1 MIGPLGCLVLGVSL
15 ILVFVLYFRFPAF
28 LALITAALAVAACSD
43 RIPLVESVSLVTA
56 NFGTVMGQIG
66 ILLAMAAIIGKC
78 MMDSGA
84 ADRIVRT
91 LCRLFGEER
100 QHYSLLTS
108 GYILSIPVF
117 FDTVFYLLAPLAR
130 AIYARRKRDYALL
143 ICATAAG
150 GAITHALVPPTPGP
164 IIVAEQLGMSLGMT
178 MVVGIIAGIVPAI
191 VGGIFY
197 GQYINRRLDLHPQD
211 VMGVSQKDLEIMA
224 AKPTSELPGLFF
236 SLSPILLPVFMIAIS
251 TSIPFLVKAGSF
263 ATLSPEATQSLL
275 NYAKWLGDKNLV
287 FMLGAFL
294 AAGLVMSQNQ
304 YNFRETFKKLEPAI
318 LSGAMIAFITC
329 AGGAF
334 GATLAAAQVGEVIQQ
349 WAATL
354 GISLLTLSFL
364 TAALIRIAQGSAT
377 VAMMTTASI
386 IAPALATM
394 EPNFHPILLVP
405 MIGFGATTTSWM
417 NDSGFW
423 IVGQMAGI
431 SEKDTLKV
439 WTALLTII
447 AVSGYFWVL
456 FLAYVTAWIFPLG

>member
-150 GAITHALVPPTPGP
+150 GAITHALVPPAPGP
-164 IIVAEQLGMSLGMT
+164 
-178 MVVGIIAGIVPAI
+178 
-191 VGGIFY
+191 
-197 GQYINRRLDLHPQD
+197 
-211 VMGVSQKDLEIMA
+211 
-224 AKPTSELPGLFF
+224 
-236 SLSPILLPVFMIAIS
+236 
-251 TSIPFLVKAGSF
+251 
-263 ATLSPEATQSLL
+263 
-275 NYAKWLGDKNLV
+275 
-287 FMLGAFL
+287 
-294 AAGLVMSQNQ
+294 
-304 YNFRETFKKLEPAI
+304 
-318 LSGAMIAFITC
+318 
-329 AGGAF
+329 
-334 GATLAAAQVGEVIQQ
+334 
-349 WAATL
+349 
-354 GISLLTLSFL
+354 
-364 TAALIRIAQGSAT
+364 
-377 VAMMTTASI
+377 
-386 IAPALATM
+386 
-394 EPNFHPILLVP
+394 
-405 MIGFGATTTSWM
+405 
-417 NDSGFW
+417 
-423 IVGQMAGI
+423 
-431 SEKDTLKV
+431 
-439 WTALLTII
+439 
-447 AVSGYFWVL
+447 
-456 FLAYVTAWIFPLG
+456 